1 MLQLCLI
8 GGLNL
13 WLTFLS
19 SSSGCRRCAFV
30 CLSLCRCSCGPL
42 ICLGFF
48 GVLLHVR
55 LRVPVHVETIGAVG
69 LEEELF
75 EVVLELGLGDRGEKG
90 NLLLLPIEIVLMSCK
105 LLGPIPGEL
114 LLQILVFLRDARVDR
129 ANIRGEVLIRQIGHL
144 LSHLRQVHIKARPL
158 VQTVLGWRLNEEPGA
173 DNVTHRAWPRKH
185 HVSKLLF
192 RSQLIKSGLLEE
204 LQGNL
209 IQ

>member
-19 SSSGCRRCAFV
+19 SRSGCRRCAFV
-30 CLSLCRCSCGPL
+30 CLGRCLCRCSCGPL
-42 ICLGFF
+42 IRLGFF
-48 GVLLHVR
+48 GILLHVR
-55 LRVPVHVETIGAVG
+55 LRVPVHVEAIGAVG

-114 LLQILVFLRDARVDR
+114 LLQILVFL
-129 ANIRGEVLIRQIGHL
+129 
-144 LSHLRQVHIKARPL
+144 
-158 VQTVLGWRLNEEPGA
+158 
-173 DNVTHRAWPRKH
+173 
-185 HVSKLLF
+185 
-192 RSQLIKSGLLEE
+192 
-204 LQGNL
+204 
-209 IQ
+209 